1 MLHTYK
7 NIDRHIPHLYSIY
20 HFRNCM
26 EGSMLLSFKHYRN
39 VFPFSAHRELSWAEP
54 RWAFR
59 LIIWWAELSRAEL
72 DFGSPKWAE
81 LSRASAHPSE
91 LSWAGHRLTP
101 PELSWAFDRLSSA
114 QLKICLIN
122 SWLSSA
128 QSSWAFRLTFPSL
141 VKIGHHELPQEDED
155 VNKAEDGDKRKG
167 KCT

>member
-1 MLHTYK
+1 MVWGIFHIYIQCIILEIAWKVQWFSHL
-7 NIDRHIPHLYSIY
+7 NIIGMSSLFHSWDL
-20 HFRNCM
+20 
-26 EGSMLLSFKHYRN
+26 
-39 VFPFSAHRELSWAEP
+39 AHRELSWAEP

-72 DFGSPKWAE
+72 DSGSPKWAE
-81 LSRASAHPSE
+81 LSWASAHPSE

-128 QSSWAFRLTFPSL
+128 HSSWAFRLTLPSL
-141 VKIGHHELPQEDED
+141 LLAHWPTLVFNALIKLQFCLFDF
-155 VNKAEDGDKRKG
+155 
-167 KCT
+167 CYFS